1 MKKFRT
7 IFSFFMVIV
16 IILVCTTPCLALNS
30 NYLSNKLDYGLIDKL
45 KKIENNENITVS
57 IWFDDIDIKHV
68 KNKLRSKCIDIKSPD
83 IYMKVEE
90 LLFGELCDIPAG
102 YLGDY
107 LYYAKEHYKDIT
119 VEDFQYIS
127 SNYMYDNK
135 QMITFSAT
143 ENGYYSIRVYREGSS
158 NSSNSVDY
166 SISYSIY

>member
-83 IYMKVEE
+83 IYE
-90 LLFGELCDIPAG
+90 
-102 YLGDY
+102 
-107 LYYAKEHYKDIT
+107 
-119 VEDFQYIS
+119 S
-127 SNYMYDNK
+127 
-135 QMITFSAT
+135 
-143 ENGYYSIRVYREGSS
+143 
-158 NSSNSVDY
+158 
-166 SISYSIY
+166 